1 MAFPTKEYNKLE
13 GLQKIWGVSQEDMF
27 YTIENGLLRVC
38 VWLPLRFIERGVMK
52 NKKFIYENH
61 EPTEG
66 FVALRP
72 EDCRRICSTGRAKL
86 NIFKSISEEAHSLR
100 LAYEPPQPAINVR
113 ISDLVV
119 LKKDRKKFEAT
130 YDIAESNI
138 LDLHPKKT
146 EPSFIVSKDYRY
158 MKLNGKEYH
167 FGDVQARV
175 IEQLHDA
182 AQSHKPWVHSKTLL
196 YESGSNAVRLRDLFK
211 SNKDWNDV
219 IASNKRGYYRL
230 NVPLEGISTDSEQ
243 DIQPDLKQQSC

>member
-1 MAFPTKEYNKLE
+1 MAFPTKDYNKLE
-13 GLQKIWGVSQEDMF
+13 SLQKTWDVSQEDMF
-27 YTIENGLLRVC
+27 YTVENGLLRVC

-66 FVALRP
+66 FVAVRP

-86 NIFKSISEEAHSLR
+86 NIFKSISEDGHSLR
-100 LAYEPPQPAINVR
+100 LAYEPPQPAINVS

-119 LKKDRKKFEAT
+119 LKKDRKKFEET
-130 YDIAESNI
+130 YDISENNV
-138 LDLHPKKT
+138 LNLHPDKS
-146 EPSFIVSKDYRY
+146 EPAFVVSQDYRY
-158 MKLNGKEYH
+158 IKLNGNEHH

-219 IASNKRGYYRL
+219 IESNKRGYYRL
-230 NVPLEGISTDSEQ
+230 NVPLESINSDSGQ
-243 DIQPDLKQQSC
+243 SIKPDLKQQSC